1 MELDKG
7 IRKMELRL
15 FIIVTMCMLL
25 LSGCGKD
32 SKAQK
37 RQSQEDSQ
45 VVKLDIQPSELERQ
59 NGIISASTKTI
70 YDAIIAKSPRVKEC
84 YDRAIEKTK
93 TLNPDFV
100 ASADSIA
107 YDIEY
112 DEFGVVYIILT
123 TYGQQAFNVA
133 AFETLYD
140 SCFRKRFPRKAFDEI
155 DFNLSEIVKDYPDGI
170 QKFGRVRV
178 VYDPKEG
185 AVHIDND
192 KSYPIGTA
200 HTIRDWNFNNVNRF
214 YRSWLRDRD

>member
-1 MELDKG
+1 MEFR
-7 IRKMELRL
+7 I
-15 FIIVTMCMLL
+15 FIIVAMCMLL

-37 RQSQEDSQ
+37 RQSQEDTQ

-59 NGIISASTKTI
+59 NGIISEATKAI
-70 YDAIIAKSPRVKEC
+70 YDAIIAKSPKVKDC

-100 ASADSIA
+100 ASGEKIA

-123 TYGQQAFNVA
+123 TYGQQAFNVT

-140 SCFRKRFPRKAFDEI
+140 SCFRKAFPDEVFKEV

-170 QKFGRVRV
+170 QRFGRARV
-178 VYDPKEG
+178 VYNPKEE
-185 AVHIDND
+185 AIHIDND

-200 HTIRDWNFNNVNRF
+200 HTIRDWNFNNVNRL
-214 YRSWLRDRD
+214 YNIWLRHRK

>member
-1 MELDKG
+1 
-7 IRKMELRL
+7 MELRL

-25 LSGCGKD
+25 LSGCGKAGN
-32 SKAQK
+32 AQK
-37 RQSQEDSQ
+37 RQSQENSQ

-59 NGIISASTKTI
+59 NDIISASTKAI
-70 YDAIIAKSPRVKEC
+70 YDVIIAKSPEVKRC

-93 TLNPDFV
+93 TFNPDFV
-100 ASADSIA
+100 ASGDSIA

-140 SCFRKRFPRKAFDEI
+140 SCFRKEFPKEVFKEV

-178 VYDPKEG
+178 VYDPKAS

-200 HTIRDWNFNNVNRF
+200 HTLMDWNFNNINRF
-214 YRSWLRDRD
+214 YHTWLRHRE